1 MDVDSSSKFIGSL
14 TKFLQSLCNGYV
26 EFQRGVELVGHIYLS
41 IDTGEK
47 VDYILHEKV
56 SKNDENSVTFV
67 SNSFHAQPLDK
78 DKAVADKESL
88 IKFGAK
94 GSEDAS
100 GDDSDDIMILDQSKG
115 VPGSTNA
122 GTIPFKGTKRV
133 ASPSSDQ
140 RRLAQR
146 GYAGPVRNQG
156 SSNPMSPPRNRQLS
170 GPSATVTSHGGQSEN
185 INVGDMKLE
194 QITTDELLS
203 LASQVGEGASSSNLP
218 PRGPVRVGRSS
229 LGDAAGQ
236 PVWIKQEPPDDRQ
249 GGPDTGWSHSRDG
262 QSDSSNSGSNLY
274 PVMMHPNASAYSSNP
289 VFPGFPSMSGPSATA
304 TSQHHGLS
312 QPLPG
317 TSGANPYANLMPGT
331 SGSVDPAAPLY
342 SPGDSFVHRHLAPR
356 SSQQSGRPRHS
367 VSSET
372 RRPQHTA
379 SSAAGR
385 PQHSES
391 LASQGRQR
399 HIVSSAWSGRAAYS
413 TVTSSGPQSV
423 LRGSWN
429 TQGQLYREK
438 LKHCNPERYAH
449 FKKRQRE
456 ACRRYREKRR
466 LQMMGTEIATSTEA
480 TAAAASSDFVLG
492 PDTAPENQF

>member
-331 SGSVDPAAPLY
+331 SGSVDPAERQGL
-342 SPGDSFVHRHLAPR
+342 PGPR
-356 SSQQSGRPRHS
+356 SACFGQRL
-367 VSSET
+367 
-372 RRPQHTA
+372 
-379 SSAAGR
+379 SAALGCPVKQTLSKAEIDKR
-385 PQHSES
+385 YWD
-391 LASQGRQR
+391 R
-399 HIVSSAWSGRAAYS
+399 
-413 TVTSSGPQSV
+413 
-423 LRGSWN
+423 
-429 TQGQLYREK
+429 
-438 LKHCNPERYAH
+438 LKQDPERYRRYQL
-449 FKKRQRE
+449 KRKMKYYRKRVWWRLERQRYMRIARGSE
-456 ACRRYREKRR
+456 RRLTKAEHSRLYYRRLKQDPEKRLLYNMRKAKERRMREEKRR
-466 LQMMGTEIATSTEA
+466 PPFE
-480 TAAAASSDFVLG
+480 
-492 PDTAPENQF
+492 

>member
-331 SGSVDPAAPLY
+331 SGSVDPAELRARFLDPY
-342 SPGDSFVHRHLAPR
+342 
-356 SSQQSGRPRHS
+356 
-367 VSSET
+367 
-372 RRPQHTA
+372 RPQPQPWLSEATRSKRQWQSVKGDPRKHQRNKLQNRE
-379 SSAAGR
+379 AARKYRTKIRMENQMLMGGLSLLQQQDNQGEQPQQQQQGEQ
-385 PQHSES
+385 PQH
-391 LASQGRQR
+391 
-399 HIVSSAWSGRAAYS
+399 
-413 TVTSSGPQSV
+413 
-423 LRGSWN
+423 
-429 TQGQLYREK
+429 
-438 LKHCNPERYAH
+438 
-449 FKKRQRE
+449 
-456 ACRRYREKRR
+456 
-466 LQMMGTEIATSTEA
+466 
-480 TAAAASSDFVLG
+480 
-492 PDTAPENQF
+492 

>member
-331 SGSVDPAAPLY
+331 SGSVDPA
-342 SPGDSFVHRHLAPR
+342 GGNSFHRHQTAGSTSTRWRTATRQDQEFFPSEEMHRR
-356 SSQQSGRPRHS
+356 SIIRRQHYLKVKRDPALYERTKRLNREAVKRYQARKKRETEQQSSKKDQPL
-367 VSSET
+367 
-372 RRPQHTA
+372 P
-379 SSAAGR
+379 
-385 PQHSES
+385 
-391 LASQGRQR
+391 
-399 HIVSSAWSGRAAYS
+399 
-413 TVTSSGPQSV
+413 V
-423 LRGSWN
+423 LKD
-429 TQGQLYREK
+429 ED
-438 LKHCNPERYAH
+438 NPNG
-449 FKKRQRE
+449 
-456 ACRRYREKRR
+456 C
-466 LQMMGTEIATSTEA
+466 
-480 TAAAASSDFVLG
+480 
-492 PDTAPENQF
+492 